1 MNRQA
6 ASIRRQKETTGGMPV
21 KSIGIWIAALLAGAL
36 TVLPIDGRGTAQA
49 ESVADFYQ
57 GKRITMYI
65 GSSAGGGTDLYG
77 RLVANFIG
85 RHIPGNPT
93 VVAANVPGANGL
105 VAANQLFNIAA
116 KDGTAIGTF
125 GRYAVFEALWKN
137 KAALFV
143 PERFNWIGNVQ
154 VDISTCVTWH
164 TTGVSTLSDFMT
176 RDLKMGATTESHVN
190 ILNNV
195 FGAKLRAI
203 KGYPGG
209 NDITIALERGEVD
222 GRCNW
227 SWSAIM
233 STRPDWVRDKKIN
246 VVLQFSN
253 IRVPELQDVPLV
265 TELVKTESQKEILN
279 LILTSQQMAR
289 LVAAPPDIPPERVA
303 ALRKAFDDTMKDPE
317 FQASAARLG
326 LPIEPVSGLELQ
338 KLVTDMSKTPPD
350 VIKTFHEVV
359 GGDF

>member
-1 MNRQA
+1 
-6 ASIRRQKETTGGMPV
+6 V
-21 KSIGIWIAALLAGAL
+21 AALTAAAL
-36 TVLPIDGRGTAQA
+36 SLGGQGIARAD
-49 ESVADFYQ
+49 SVADFYQ

-77 RLVANFIG
+77 RLVASFIG

-93 VVAANVPGANGL
+93 VVPSNVPGANGL
-105 VAANQLFNIAA
+105 VAANQLFNVAP

-143 PERFNWIGNVQ
+143 PERFNWIGNVH

-164 TTGVSTLSDFMT
+164 TTGVTTLSEFMT
-176 RDLKMGATTESHVN
+176 RELKMGATTESHLN
-190 ILNNV
+190 ILDNV

-209 NDITIALERGEVD
+209 NDITLALERGEVD

-233 STRPDWVRDKKIN
+233 STRAEWVRDKKIN
-246 VVLQFSN
+246 FILQFSHKK
-253 IRVPELQDVPLV
+253 VPDLQDVPLV
-265 TELVKTESQKEILN
+265 TELIKTNEQRQIID

-289 LVAAPPDIPPERVA
+289 LVAAPPDVPAERVA
-303 ALRKAFDDTMKDPE
+303 ALRQAFDDTMKDPE
-317 FQASAARLG
+317 FLASASRLAM
-326 LPIEPVSGLELQ
+326 PVEPVSGLELQ
-338 KLVTDMSKTPPD
+338 KLVGDMAQTPPE

-359 GGDF
+359 GSDF

>member
-1 MNRQA
+1 L
-6 ASIRRQKETTGGMPV
+6 
-21 KSIGIWIAALLAGAL
+21 AALFFCG
-36 TVLPIDGRGTAQA
+36 DTARA
-49 ESVADFYQ
+49 DSVADFYQ

-93 VVAANVPGANGL
+93 VVPSNVPGANGL
-105 VAANQLFNIAA
+105 VAANQLFNIAP
-116 KDGTAIGTF
+116 KDGTVIGTF

-137 KAALFV
+137 KAAMFV
-143 PERFNWIGNVQ
+143 PERFNWIGNVH
-154 VDISTCVTWH
+154 VDISTCVTWQ
-164 TTGVSTLSDFMT
+164 TTGVTTLADFMT

-195 FGAKLRAI
+195 FGAKLKAI

-233 STRPDWVRDKKIN
+233 STRPDWVRDKKVN
-246 VVLQFSN
+246 VIIQFSHKK
-253 IRVPELQDVPLV
+253 VPELQDVPLV
-265 TELVKTESQKEILN
+265 TDLVKTQSQRDIIN
-279 LILTSQQMAR
+279 LILVSQQMAR
-289 LVAAPPDIPPERVA
+289 LVTAPPDVPAERVA
-303 ALRKAFDDTMKDPE
+303 ALRKAFDDMLKDPE
-317 FQASAARLG
+317 FVQSAARLG
-326 LPIEPVSGLELQ
+326 LPVDPVSGLELQ
-338 KLVTDMSKTPPD
+338 KLVSEMAKTPEET
-350 VIKTFHEVV
+350 IKNFHDVV
-359 GGDF
+359 GSDF

>member
-1 MNRQA
+1 M
-6 ASIRRQKETTGGMPV
+6 GF
-21 KSIGIWIAALLAGAL
+21 IGRLVGAFSYAMVFAL
-36 TVLPIDGRGTAQA
+36 TAPLIGGVVTARA
-49 ESVADFYQ
+49 DSVADFYQ
-57 GKRITMYI
+57 GKRVTMYI

-85 RHIPGNPT
+85 KHIPGNPT
-93 VVAANVPGANGL
+93 IVPANVPGANGL
-105 VAANQLFNIAA
+105 VAANQLFNTAA

-143 PERFNWIGNVQ
+143 PEKFNWIGNVQ
-154 VDISTCVTWH
+154 IDISTCVTWAG
-164 TTGVSTLSDFMT
+164 TGVTKLSEFMT
-176 RDLKMGATTESHVN
+176 RDLKMGATTESHLN

-209 NDITIALERGEVD
+209 NDITLALERGEVD

-233 STRPDWVRDKKIN
+233 STRSEWVRDKKIN
-246 VVLQFSN
+246 VLLQFSN
-253 IRVPELQDVPLV
+253 RKIPELQDVPLV
-265 TELVKTESQKEILN
+265 TDLIKNDEQRQIIN

-289 LVAAPPDIPPERVA
+289 LVAAPPDVPPERVA
-303 ALRKAFDDTMKDPE
+303 AIRKAFDDMLKDPE
-317 FQASAARLG
+317 FIASAARSG
-326 LPIEPVSGLELQ
+326 LPVEPVSGLELQ
-338 KLVTDMSKTPPD
+338 KLVTEMSQTPPD
-350 VIKTFHEVV
+350 VIKKFHDVV
-359 GGDF
+359 GSEF

>member
-1 MNRQA
+1 M
-6 ASIRRQKETTGGMPV
+6 SVSKTTV
-21 KSIGIWIAALLAGAL
+21 ALIG
-36 TVLPIDGRGTAQA
+36 VLPVVGVCLLSQNAARADA
-49 ESVADFYQ
+49 VADFYQ
-57 GKRITMYI
+57 GKRVTMYI
-65 GSSAGGGTDLYG
+65 GSSTGGGTDLYG

-93 VVAANVPGANGL
+93 VVPSNVPGANGL
-105 VAANQLFNIAA
+105 VAANQLFNTAP

-125 GRYAVFEALWKN
+125 GRYAVFESLWKN

-154 VDISTCVTWH
+154 VDTSTCVTWH
-164 TTGVSTLSDFMT
+164 TTGVNTLSEFMT

-190 ILNNV
+190 ILDNV
-195 FGAKLRAI
+195 FGAKLHPI

-246 VVLQFSN
+246 VIIQFSHKKL
-253 IRVPELQDVPLV
+253 PDLPDVPLV
-265 TELVKTESQKEILN
+265 TDLIKTESQRQIIN
-279 LILTSQQMAR
+279 LILVSQQMAR
-289 LVAAPPDIPPERVA
+289 LVTAPPDVPPERVA
-303 ALRKAFDDTMKDPE
+303 ALRKAFDDMVQDPE
-317 FQASAARLG
+317 FIAAAARLG
-326 LPIEPVSGLELQ
+326 LPVDPVSGVELQ
-338 KLVTDMSKTPPD
+338 KLVDDMAKTPPD

-359 GGDF
+359 GSDF